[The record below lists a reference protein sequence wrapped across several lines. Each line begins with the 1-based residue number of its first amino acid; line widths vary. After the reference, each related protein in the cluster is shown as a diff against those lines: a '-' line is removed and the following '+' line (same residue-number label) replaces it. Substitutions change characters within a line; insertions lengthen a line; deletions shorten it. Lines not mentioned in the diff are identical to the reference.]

1 MNLLN
6 PSTFDARVRSGT
18 VMQNT
23 GFFQNDIR
31 GKWGQDLMSKAGDG
45 KTPDWFDPNYVA
57 KEQSAQQASRASS
70 NIEGLIGSSIDAI
83 GSMSST
89 VLNGLSTFQQAAE
102 SIAMVGVA
110 NTQELVT
117 SLKED
122 PAIATLQEGT
132 QEAYKYLTQATRDA
146 EQRSRLEAV
155 RKQQLDENAA
165 KQRDTMNKYLDRIN
179 TALENGGFKRIR

>member
-1 MNLLN
+1 MSTPGNLRAFLESRFN
-6 PSTFDARVRSGT
+6 P
-18 VMQNT
+18 
-23 GFFQNDIR
+23 
-31 GKWGQDLMSKAGDG
+31 KLMSRTQAGAAA
-45 KTPDWFDPNYVA
+45 PSWFDEKAAAESMA
-57 KEQSAQQASRASS
+57 KSNADYGASN

>member
-1 MNLLN
+1 LEERFN
-6 PSTFDARVRSGT
+6 PR
-18 VMQNT
+18 
-23 GFFQNDIR
+23 
-31 GKWGQDLMSKAGDG
+31 LMSRSQSGY
-45 KTPDWFDPNYVA
+45 TPSWFNEKSAADSMA
-57 KEQSAQQASRASS
+57 KSNVDYGASK
-70 NIEGLIGSSIDAI
+70 NLEGLIGSSIDAI

-122 PAIATLQEGT
+122 PAIANLQEGT

-179 TALENGGFKRIR
+179 TALENSGFKRIR